1 MTCGLAVKRPLDL
14 GQDGSLVDV
23 KRPRHGGASP
33 QCSPFRPQLGILATS
48 LMQSVPPKVPSPP
61 AFTGTASAGVGPIG
75 NPSSPFA
82 DVSGR
87 CRLSSTQLDSYL
99 RAEIQALKRRRL
111 IPRRQGTFPEEG
123 FPLSTTNV
131 VVNANK
137 GTATAVAASSGGI
150 VGTPVSST
158 SGNAFRKASS
168 PSSSNSSDSEG
179 EAMRTGN
186 AEEEKR
192 AMLEALYQKPQFSLR
207 QVKLICERLLKE
219 QEMRLRYE
227 YETILNKKLEEQHD
241 QYVQFAKEQLDTN
254 LALKGDDIPYL
265 S

>member
-14 GQDGSLVDV
+14 GQDGTLVDV
-23 KRPRHGGASP
+23 KRPRHSGASP

-48 LMQSVPPKVPSPP
+48 LMQSTVPIKVPTPP
-61 AFTGTASAGVGPIG
+61 PFGCGVAVA
-75 NPSSPFA
+75 SSPFA

-87 CRLSSTQLDSYL
+87 CRLSSTQLDTYL

-111 IPRRQGTFPEEG
+111 IPRRQAIFPDG
-123 FPLSTTNV
+123 DGYNNGAITS
-131 VVNANK
+131 
-137 GTATAVAASSGGI
+137 
-150 VGTPVSST
+150 TPVSST
-158 SGNAFRKASS
+158 SAFRKASS
-168 PSSSNSSDSEG
+168 PSSSNSGSDSET
-179 EAMRTGN
+179 ETMKTGN

-227 YETILNKKLEEQHD
+227 YETILNKKLEEQHE

-254 LALKGDDIPYL
+254 AAMKGDDIPYL